1 MLPTPALDISL
12 ICGRK
17 LSQND
22 ILLSPLYTA
31 AQLCIRSVY
40 TSKIINS
47 ERDLLGVVFFGTDKH
62 KNSVNFEHVYV
73 LHELDTPGAKRVLEL
88 DKYKGKKGRAYF
100 NENIGHSK
108 DFSLG
113 HALWICANLFS
124 DVKLRMSHKRIM
136 LFTNDDHPHVGD
148 STKINL
154 AFTKAS
160 DLRET

>member
-1 MLPTPALDISL
+1 
-12 ICGRK
+12 
-17 LSQND
+17 
-22 ILLSPLYTA
+22 
-31 AQLCIRSVY
+31 CIRSVY